1 MYTEYP
7 HKKFWSADFQDD
19 RFRDALKT
27 LSGPVD
33 RPMLLYVHI
42 PYCEQLCWFCTCH
55 IAITR
60 DYYKAKNY
68 LGFLFQ
74 EIELFRDFFHEH
86 SITPDF
92 REIHLGGGS
101 PTFLKKNEVKD
112 LVAKLGSI
120 VDIENL
126 REFSLEIDPRRI
138 DKEMLKF
145 YHEVGIDRISFG
157 IQDFDPGVQ
166 EAINRVQPAHLAADL
181 LTPDVRQ
188 YFRSVNFDVICGLPK
203 QTPETMRKTMETV
216 VEMSP
221 DRVCFN
227 YLHYSPGN
235 TPHQKLL
242 IRDGE
247 LPNSYERKLLF
258 LTALETLEKGGYVR
272 TGYDHFAKPSDA
284 VVKSM
289 EKGKMQWNS
298 LGYTPGECP
307 GMLGFG
313 VHSYSNLDGRFY
325 FQNVYEESEYEAALE
340 EGRFPIYRGYQ
351 MSQDD
356 QIRRD
361 IINAL
366 RGYFY
371 LEYREIE
378 ERYGIEF
385 RDYFKEEESRL
396 KELADD
402 GIVEVSEHAI
412 LITELGKE
420 FADRVCSSFDDFIE
434 HD

>member
-7 HKKFWSADFQDD
+7 HKKFWSTDFTDD
-19 RFRDALKT
+19 RFRSALET
-27 LSGPVD
+27 LSGSTR
-33 RPMLLYVHI
+33 RPILLYVHI

-55 IAITR
+55 ISITR
-60 DYYKAKNY
+60 NYDKATNY
-68 LGFLFQ
+68 LSFLYR
-74 EIELFRDFFHEH
+74 EIDLFREFFEEH
-86 SITPDF
+86 AITPDI

-101 PTFLKKNEVKD
+101 PTFLRKSDVTD
-112 LVAKLGSI
+112 MVDKLGSI

-126 REFSLEIDPRRI
+126 REFSIEIDPRRI

-157 IQDFDPGVQ
+157 IQDFDPAVQ

-188 YFRSVNFDVICGLPK
+188 YFHSVNFDVICGLPK

-227 YLHYSPGN
+227 YLHYSPGFA
-235 TPHQKLL
+235 PHQKLMK
-242 IRDGE
+242 RDGE
-247 LPNSYERKLLF
+247 LPNSYERKVLF

-284 VVKSM
+284 VAKSM
-289 EKGKMQWNS
+289 EQGKMQWNS

-307 GMLGFG
+307 DMLGLG
-313 VHSYSNLDGRFY
+313 VHSYSNLGGRFY
-325 FQNVYEESEYEAALE
+325 SQNSYEESEYGAALE

-361 IINAL
+361 VISAL
-366 RGYFY
+366 RGYFH
-371 LEYREIE
+371 LEYRDIE
-378 ERYGIEF
+378 ERYGIRF
-385 RDYFKEEESRL
+385 REYFREEENRL
-396 KELADD
+396 SEFVDD
-402 GIVEVSEHAI
+402 GIVELSEHAI
-412 LITELGKE
+412 VITDLGKE